1 MPSSRPAGLG
11 IDLGTSHTV
20 AVVRRRDGRVQSLL
34 FDSSP
39 LLPSAVFVSQSGAA
53 LVGSD
58 ALHSAKMAPARLEPH
73 PKRRIDDGTVLLGD
87 REWTIPELFAAVLSR
102 VRRECVQVLGE
113 IPSEV
118 VITHPAVWG
127 PTRRSL
133 LRKACAAAGFEDVG
147 LVPEPVAAAHYF
159 VDQLGHEVPVGASI
173 VVHDFGGGTFDAAVL
188 TRTITGFT
196 VSSLD
201 GLDQLG
207 GTDIDAAIVA
217 DLRGRVGDPE
227 DWAWYTAPQTTA
239 DRRARHN
246 FIEDVRL
253 VKERLSRHPT
263 ADLYLPILDRDVHLT
278 REELETLAQP
288 LLSRAVDVVEA
299 VIEDSGVPDLAGI
312 FPVGGASRM
321 PLVATLLHRRLGVAP
336 IVVDQLEQVVAH
348 GALLSGK
355 PEAVGFSTSAA
366 ATDRASEAASVALVS
381 GDPLATVADPVVSR
395 EPEATPA
402 EAAPVDEMVEA
413 PTGDTPTPTHPPG
426 DEPAEPVGS
435 HESDGE
441 TSGLSRPSVGRRSI
455 LVAGVG
461 TIAALAAI
469 PLVMALNQED
479 DPVKAD
485 DAPADGSSSSPP
497 RPDAQG
503 WSSQTLIAD
512 IATEALAFSP
522 SGDRLAVGRAG
533 AVEIWD
539 VDGGHLD
546 TIAIGD
552 DNEWSYLEPK
562 LEFSPDGKLLAVAGR
577 DHVSLWDVDGGTS
590 VTKLEV
596 DTTPA
601 FGGFSSDGSRLAF
614 SDGKVLKLWDVATE
628 SVNITINA
636 LVATKNSHD
645 INQLAF
651 SSDGALL
658 ASRGWGGSSDAPIEV
673 WDVSSGRRVT
683 QLANGDG
690 SGPMAFNPDASLL
703 AASVGITIHLW
714 DTSDWSRA
722 ALLKRNRSSS
732 RLEFSPDGATL
743 MTDGIS
749 NMSHRIDLWDVA
761 SRQRTRDDLFH
772 SDLELTAL
780 TFSPDG
786 EIIASG
792 GSSSVELWRRE

>member
-39 LLPSAVFVSQSGAA
+39 LLPSAVFVSQGGVA

-102 VRRECVQVLGE
+102 VRRECVQVMGE

-147 LVPEPVAAAHYF
+147 LVPEPVAASHYF

-207 GTDIDAAIVA
+207 GTDIDAAIIA
-217 DLRGRVGDPE
+217 DLRGRVGDPD
-227 DWAWYTAPQTTA
+227 DWAWYTVPQTTA

-278 REELETLAQP
+278 REELETLARP

-312 FPVGGASRM
+312 FLVGGASRM

-348 GALLSGK
+348 GALLSEE
-355 PEAVGFSTSAA
+355 PEVVGSALPISEEVVG
-366 ATDRASEAASVALVS
+366 RAIEPDVDGSASGGS
-381 GDPLATVADPVVSR
+381 STVADTVHGSEGR
-395 EPEATPA
+395 TA
-402 EAAPVDEMVEA
+402 EA
-413 PTGDTPTPTHPPG
+413 PTVEDVATQAEEISEVVSTPTHVSG
-426 DEPAEPVGS
+426 AEPADPVTVVS
-435 HESDGE
+435 VESDDDAK
-441 TSGLSRPSVGRRSI
+441 TSRPTVSRRSI
-455 LVAGVG
+455 LATGIG
-461 TIAALAAI
+461 TITALAAI

-479 DPVKAD
+479 DPVHAD
-485 DAPADGSSSSPP
+485 DAPSTSP
-497 RPDAQG
+497 RSAAQG
-503 WSSQTLIAD
+503 WRSETMIED
-512 IATEALAFSP
+512 VFVRALAFSP
-522 SGDRLAVGRAG
+522 DGRTLAMSRAKAVELWDVSGVRLDIFETERRAEGSTDQLRFSPDGDLLVLARNGVIVWNTADGELIDSWEGDRGTAIAFSPDGTFLAFSDRKKVSYWVAG
-533 AVEIWD
+533 TQTV
-539 VDGGHLD
+539 VDRWNALRSSDDSAHVGHLVFSPAGELLVSTGSGVEGSIEVWRRSNGARVIQLGAPSLWRPAVFSPD
-546 TIAIGD
+546 GSLLAGCGTRGVQVWRVVD
-552 DNEWSYLEPK
+552 WSRLQEMDPNWAGTL
-562 LEFSPDGKLLAVAGR
+562 LEFSPDGRTLL
-577 DHVSLWDVDGGTS
+577 
-590 VTKLEV
+590 
-596 DTTPA
+596 
-601 FGGFSSDGSRLAF
+601 
-614 SDGKVLKLWDVATE
+614 
-628 SVNITINA
+628 
-636 LVATKNSHD
+636 
-645 INQLAF
+645 
-651 SSDGALL
+651 
-658 ASRGWGGSSDAPIEV
+658 
-673 WDVSSGRRVT
+673 
-683 QLANGDG
+683 
-690 SGPMAFNPDASLL
+690 
-703 AASVGITIHLW
+703 
-714 DTSDWSRA
+714 
-722 ALLKRNRSSS
+722 
-732 RLEFSPDGATL
+732 
-743 MTDGIS
+743 TDGIKES
-749 NMSHRIDLWDVA
+749 SGQMRLWEVT
-761 SRQRTRDDLFH
+761 SGLQTRDDLTH
-772 SDLELTAL
+772 QDGKLTAA
-780 TFSPDG
+780 TFSPKG
-786 EIIASG
+786 NLIASG
-792 GSSSVELWRRE
+792 SNQSVKLWRRD